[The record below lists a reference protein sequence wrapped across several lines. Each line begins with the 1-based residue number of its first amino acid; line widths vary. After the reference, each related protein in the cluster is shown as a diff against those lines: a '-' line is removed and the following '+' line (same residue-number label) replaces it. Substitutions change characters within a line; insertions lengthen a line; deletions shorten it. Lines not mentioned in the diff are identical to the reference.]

1 MKNSIG
7 FLVVALAMLMFSCN
21 TNTDESIDIPEMSDE
36 LTLKSA
42 EIAVA
47 EVQAEAAVTE
57 CNYEVEFFANAEPI
71 LTRWWQMGKFFGW
84 NSNLRYFENQ
94 CPDVTIEQSDDS
106 GYPLTITLN
115 YGDSTVLNNGKVLS
129 GEIVMVISAPRNSQD
144 YSRLVSFNDFSVD
157 SMLISGTSEVVVDKL
172 DSTFRK
178 FESEMTFV
186 YPDGTTVTRSAERV
200 WQWLA
205 GLDTPEIQSDD
216 VVVITGEVTGTIV
229 WPDGTEETYSKTIA
243 TPLKRLAMCRYMVEG
258 EVEVRVGGS
267 TVSILDY
274 GYNESGED
282 CDHYALLTTDAGDE
296 VIDLSEKHYNG
307 LAKQKMQQNQHQYS
321 GENGNQN
328 NNQNQNQNG
337 NNNHNGNG

>member
-1 MKNSIG
+1 MKRIIG
-7 FLVVALAMLMFSCN
+7 FSVIAVAIFMFSCN
-21 TNTDESIDIPEMSDE
+21 TNTDEGIDIPGMSDE
-36 LTLKSA
+36 QTLKSA
-42 EIAVA
+42 EITVA
-47 EVQAEAAVTE
+47 EVQAEAAVAE
-57 CNYEVEFFANAEPI
+57 CNYEVEFFANAERI

-84 NSNLRYFENQ
+84 HNKLRYFENQ
-94 CPDVTIEQSDDS
+94 CPDVTIDHSDS
-106 GYPLTITLN
+106 TAYPLTITLY

-129 GEIVMVISAPRNSQD
+129 GEIVLVISAPRNSQD
-144 YSRLVSFNDFSVD
+144 YSRLVSFNDFMVD
-157 SMLISGTSEVVVDKL
+157 SMLINGTTEVIVDKV

-178 FESEMTFV
+178 FESELTFV

-216 VVVITGEVTGTIV
+216 VVIITGEVTGTIV
-229 WPDGTEETYSKTIA
+229 WPDGTEETYSKIIT

-258 EVEVRVGGS
+258 VVEVRIDGNL
-267 TVSILDY
+267 VSVLDY
-274 GYNESGED
+274 GYNESGEE
-282 CDHYALLTTDAGDE
+282 CDHYALLSTNAGDE

-307 LAKQKMQQNQHQYS
+307 MAKQYQYRNQHQYT

-328 NNQNQNQNG
+328 GSQNQ

>member
-1 MKNSIG
+1 MKKIIG
-7 FLVVALAMLMFSCN
+7 FSVVALAMFMFSCN
-21 TNTDESIDIPEMSDE
+21 TDTTESIDITGISDE
-36 LTLKSA
+36 QTLKSA

-94 CPDVTIEQSDDS
+94 CPDVTIEESDS
-106 GYPLTITLN
+106 TGYPLTITLN

-144 YSRLVSFNDFSVD
+144 YSRLVSFNDFTVD

-186 YPDGTTVTRSAERV
+186 YPNGTTVTRSAERV

-216 VVVITGEVTGTIV
+216 VVIITGEVTGTIV
-229 WPDGTEETYSKTIA
+229 WPDGTTETYSKTI
-243 TPLKRLAMCRYMVEG
+243 TSPLKRLAMCRYMVEG
-258 EVEVRVGGS
+258 EVEVRVDGEL
-267 TVSILDY
+267 VSLLDY
-274 GYNESGED
+274 GYNESGEE
-282 CDHYALLTTDAGDE
+282 CDHYAMLSTDAGDE
-296 VIDLSEKHYNG
+296 VIDLAVKNYNG
-307 LAKQKMQQNQHQYS
+307 LAKQNMYQNQHQYT
-321 GENGNQN
+321 GENG
-328 NNQNQNQNG
+328 NQNQNG